1 MTSLLAPEFLAR
13 LERLELR
20 VRRMHSGER
29 QGDTLSARRGPGT
42 SFRGHRGYVAGD
54 DPRFIDWNA
63 FLRLDELV
71 IKEFDAEVQPKVT
84 ILIDVS
90 ASMTSSGGGK
100 ADAARKLAAALGWI
114 VLARHGAV
122 RVVPFPGS
130 RSDTAFSGRAGA
142 TAYLAHLD
150 KLDGAKEGDLL
161 ATAQSVFVA
170 RRHPGVTLILS
181 DWWDTRCFET
191 GMAWLRQ
198 RGEIV
203 EALHLYLPTETEPA
217 LSGLVELVDS
227 ESGRRTRAELS
238 PSLLAKYREIVESHF
253 AEASRTA
260 RALGVG
266 YHRLDASAETETLVL
281 ETLRARA
288 LVR

>member
-20 VRRMHSGER
+20 VRRMLSGDR
-29 QGDTLSARRGPGT
+29 QGDTLSTRRGPGT

-84 ILIDVS
+84 ILLDVS
-90 ASMTSSGGGK
+90 ASMNSSKSEK
-100 ADAARKLAAALGWI
+100 ALAARKLAAALGWV

-122 RVVPFPGS
+122 RVLPFPGA
-130 RSDTAFSGRAGA
+130 RSEVAFSGRAGA

-150 KLDGAKEGDLL
+150 NLDAAKEGDLL
-161 ATAQSVFVA
+161 TTAKSAFVS

-181 DWWDTRCFET
+181 DWCEAQCFET
-191 GMAWLRQ
+191 AMAWLRQ
-198 RGEIV
+198 RGETV
-203 EALHLYLPTETEPA
+203 EALHLFLPSETDPQ
-217 LSGLVELVDS
+217 LTGLVELIDS
-227 ESGRRTRAELS
+227 ESGRRTRAEMS
-238 PSLLAKYREIVESHF
+238 PSLLAAYRDVVEAHF

-260 RALGVG
+260 RALGIG
-266 YHRLDASAETETLVL
+266 YHRLNAAMETETLVL